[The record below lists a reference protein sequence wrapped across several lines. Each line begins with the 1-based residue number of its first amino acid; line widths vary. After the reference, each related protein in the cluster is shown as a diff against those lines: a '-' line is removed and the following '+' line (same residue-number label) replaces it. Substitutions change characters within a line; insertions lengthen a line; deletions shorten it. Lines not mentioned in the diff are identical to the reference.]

1 MSATAFNRARR
12 QSEAL
17 ADAKARDNV
26 AQNTP
31 LNHKLDSEQM
41 AEFARTGRDDLP
53 KMASPPY
60 PDTGRLINVPADAN
74 LEREAEAFRQ
84 SELNKTRVLTD
95 EAREELQN
103 SHWRDAKT
111 KAIPDHDEAGFDRS
125 QFGMAPLQEQAYADY
140 EDPRSPTHD
149 GRIRATEEYKER
161 PDVDTTES
169 KASRQAAPKKLAKDD
184 DPKEVGNIIERGMA
198 AAQKRI
204 EADAAVALT
213 PVTDP
218 KEALE
223 VGASKFADAPPP
235 SELSEEP
242 PAPAHTADS
251 DMIPAPPP
259 EETKPAPEEAPSQEE
274 APAPEEESKET
285 GKLSR
290 GRPRKSKED

>member
-12 QSEAL
+12 QAEAL
-17 ADAKARDNV
+17 ADAKARDDV

-31 LNHKLDSEQM
+31 LNHKFDAEQF
-41 AEFARTGRDDLP
+41 AEFARTARGELP
-53 KMASPPY
+53 NMASPPY
-60 PDTGRLINVPADAN
+60 PDTGRLINIPADAN

-84 SELNKTRVLTD
+84 SELNKTRVLSD

-140 EDPRSPTHD
+140 QDPRSPTYD
-149 GRIRATEEYKER
+149 GRIRATEEYSER

-169 KASRQAAPKKLAKDD
+169 KASRQKAPAKLAKDD

-198 AAQKRI
+198 AAQKRM
-204 EADAAVALT
+204 EADAAVALS

-218 KEALE
+218 KEAKE
-223 VGASKFADAPPP
+223 VGASKFVDAPPP

-242 PAPAHTADS
+242 PAPAHNADPEV
-251 DMIPAPPP
+251 IPAPPP
-259 EETKPAPEEAPSQEE
+259 EEQKPAPEETPV
-274 APAPEEESKET
+274 PEEEAKET
-285 GKLSR
+285 GKLGR